1 MLKQHEIDTIRQE
14 DQKKLGIVNARADDV
29 TKQKMGAIHEKSQR
43 IKEKIQN
50 LIDKKNDLLT
60 APLTKSETLELAKEA
75 LREGRKKVFFDGILM
90 PHLRACQERRYSFLE
105 RGASSLHL
113 LPPDHAWKLL
123 YWVITEKD
131 LLAASQEL
139 PDDGLPEAEREAQ
152 IKKVDGEI
160 AALVNQIE
168 KELQRE

>member
-1 MLKQHEIDTIRQE
+1 MLKDHEIEKIKQE
-14 DQKKLGIVNARADDV
+14 DEKKLGIVNARADDV
-29 TKQKMGAIHEKSQR
+29 ARDKAAAIQEKSKSLKER
-43 IKEKIQN
+43 IQK
-50 LIDKKNDLLT
+50 LIDKKHELLT
-60 APLTKSETLELAKEA
+60 APLTKSERLELAKEA
-75 LREGRKKVFFDGILM
+75 LREGRKEVFFDNVLV
-90 PHLRACQERRYSFLE
+90 PHLRACQQRKYSFLD

-113 LPPDHAWKLL
+113 LPPEHAWKLL

-131 LLAASQEL
+131 LLEASQNL